1 MSGNLMLDNA
11 APESFASAV
20 PATSTPGRRGSL
32 LLAHFREFYAEL
44 VRMKGEAAR
53 RQSLYLPEAEMQPL
67 QAASTVEE
75 IWQRLLAVLEQ
86 QARAAG
92 VSQTGVAFDAYR
104 EAQYVMA
111 VLADEV
117 FLNLD
122 WEGKT
127 RWPLL
132 ESHLFHMHAAGDL
145 FFQKLDRLLAQGG
158 NAYLDLA
165 ALYFY
170 ALALGFQGKYRN
182 RDDHGQLE
190 RYRKQL
196 FLLIYRR
203 DPNLLDPATPLFP
216 QTQGNVLSGEQR
228 RLLPDPRHWMLLFAL
243 VIVVWLGVTD
253 GLWHHLT
260 IQVHQL
266 LCRINPAACTMILG
280 GR

>member
-1 MSGNLMLDNA
+1 MSGNLMLDSV
-11 APESFASAV
+11 APEGFGAAAA
-20 PATSTPGRRGSL
+20 ATAAPGRRGAL
-32 LLAHFREFYAEL
+32 LLVHFREFYAEV
-44 VRMKGEAAR
+44 VRMKEAAANR
-53 RQSLYLPEAEMQPL
+53 GALYMPEAEMQPI
-67 QAASTVEE
+67 QAATSVED
-75 IWQRLLAVLEQ
+75 IWHRLLSVLEQ

-92 VSQTGVAFDAYR
+92 ASQTGTAFEVYR

-111 VLADEV
+111 VLADEI

-145 FFQKLDRLLAQGG
+145 FFQKLDRLLAQSG

-196 FLLIYRR
+196 FQLIYRR
-203 DPNLLDPATPLFP
+203 DPNLLDPGTPLFP
-216 QTQGNVLSGEQR
+216 QTQRNVLSDEPR
-228 RLLPDPRHWMLLFAL
+228 RMLADPRHWILLFVL

-260 IQVHQL
+260 VDVDQL
-266 LCRINPAACTMILG
+266 LCRINPSACTMILG